1 MKRIM
6 PWVVMPL
13 LASFPLVACDSDDG
27 EKDTTSD
34 TTDTSQPGDT
44 TDTTQPG
51 VSALTGVN
59 TNVTVTTPTPNAS
72 CNAGAVDTG
81 THGAKYPWGGL
92 TAGDKNYTCNKCPG
106 GLQDFQGS
114 FRAHGYAADETTPD
128 YDKGNSAATGDAE
141 ILFIDGNTWYSK
153 FYDKQ
158 SNTTQETRGYFVCT
172 QQPEHPNE
180 HLFWVVTEVVDDGG
194 SGLEAGDILRT
205 DVILSQGS
213 DRKLIYWFDD
223 LVGQTYVQI
232 GYCKIGTAAEG
243 KTCNNPFN

>member
-1 MKRIM
+1 MKRFM
-6 PWVVMPL
+6 PWVVTPF
-13 LASFPLVACDSDDG
+13 LALAACDSDEG
-27 EKDTTSD
+27 NNNTD
-34 TTDTSQPGDT
+34 TTDTTQPSDT
-44 TDTTQPG
+44 NDTTQPG

-72 CNAGAVDTG
+72 CAANEVDTG

-92 TAGDKNYTCNKCPG
+92 TAGSTSFTCNKCPG

-128 YDKGNSAATGDAE
+128 YDKGNNAATGDAE
-141 ILFIDGNTWYSK
+141 VLLIDGNTWYSK

-158 SNTTQETRGYFVCT
+158 SDTTQETRGFFMCS

-194 SGLEAGDILRT
+194 SGLEAGDVLRT
-205 DVILSQGS
+205 DVILSQGA
-213 DRKLIYWFDD
+213 DRKLIYWMDD

-232 GYCKIGTAAEG
+232 GYCKIGTESGG
-243 KTCNNPFN
+243 KTCNDPF

>member
-27 EKDTTSD
+27 NNNTGD
-34 TTDTSQPGDT
+34 TTDTTQPGDT

-59 TNVTVTTPTPNAS
+59 TNVTVTPPTPNAS
-72 CNAGAVDTG
+72 CDASEVDTG
-81 THGAKYPWGGL
+81 THGSTYPWGGL
-92 TAGDKNYTCNKCPG
+92 SAGGSSYTCNKCPS

-114 FRAHGYAADETTPD
+114 FRAHGYAEDETTPD

-153 FYDKQ
+153 LYLKDGDITEEK
-158 SNTTQETRGYFVCT
+158 RGYFFCS

-180 HLFWVVTEVVDDGG
+180 HLFWVITEVVDDGG
-194 SGLEAGDILRT
+194 SGLEAGDVLRT
-205 DVILSQGS
+205 DVILSQGT
-213 DRKLIYWFDD
+213 DRKLIYWFRD
-223 LVGQTYVQI
+223 LTGQLYDQF
-232 GYCKIGTAAEG
+232 GYCKIGTQAEG

>member
-34 TTDTSQPGDT
+34 TSDTSQPGDT

-92 TAGDKNYTCNKCPG
+92 TAGSSNFTCNKCPG
-106 GLQDFQGS
+106 GIDSLQGRW
-114 FRAHGYAADETTPD
+114 RAHGWQEDKITPD
-128 YDKGNSAATGDAE
+128 YEIGSQSNEGE
-141 ILFIDGNTWYSK
+141 ILYIDGNTWYSHWVK
-153 FYDKQ
+153 PDGTEF
-158 SNTTQETRGYFVCT
+158 EVRGWYMCS

-180 HLFWVVTEVVDDGG
+180 HLFWVSLEAVPSSALGNEVKSIYRSNVKLDAGINNMLFEWFNELTG
-194 SGLEAGDILRT
+194 SGL
-205 DVILSQGS
+205 
-213 DRKLIYWFDD
+213 Y
-223 LVGQTYVQI
+223 QT
-232 GYCKIGTAAEG
+232 GYCKIGTERG
-243 KTCNNPFN
+243 GVTCNNPFE

>member
-72 CNAGAVDTG
+72 CNAEAVDTG

-92 TAGDKNYTCNKCPG
+92 TAGDTSFTCNKCPA
-106 GLQDFQGS
+106 GLPNFSGRW
-114 FRAHGYAADETTPD
+114 RAHGYVDNSDEPD
-128 YDKGNSAATGDAE
+128 YSKGSTASEAE
-141 ILFIDGNTWYSK
+141 IFYIDGNTWYSHWVK
-153 FYDKQ
+153 PDGTEF
-158 SNTTQETRGYFVCT
+158 EVRGWFFCS

-180 HLFWVVTEVVDDGG
+180 HYFWK
-194 SGLEAGDILRT
+194 SLETVPASALGGDIPEVYRSNVKL
-205 DVILSQGS
+205 DAGG
-213 DRKLIYWFDD
+213 DRVLFEWFYE
-223 LVGQTYVQI
+223 LTGTTLYQT
-232 GYCKIGTAAEG
+232 GYCRIGTTYNG
-243 KTCNNPFN
+243 QNCNDPFN